1 MPTYVIFWRIDSS
14 LPTIVWLFGSRN
26 IFEVGLWASLRSPV
40 NNDGA

>member
-1 MPTYVIFWRIDSS
+1 MPTDVIFWRIDSYQ
-14 LPTIVWLFGSRN
+14 PTIVWLFGRQN